1 MNHQAIKFSGLVGLL
16 VGLLAFPPAAGAQPT
31 SPLGLSSAQDPPS
44 VPDSVPR
51 APSSERGFPFP
62 SQLHSPLDRST
73 QTWGIAQDRRGL
85 LYVASNH
92 GILQYDGE
100 QWERIPTT
108 SKTPTRSVAADSLV
122 YVGTRGDFGV
132 LRPDSVGTLK
142 YQSLLDQV
150 PEGKRDFSDVWNTHI
165 IGGNA
170 YFQSGDYLFRWSGEK
185 MTTWSAGG
193 SFHTS
198 FVVGQSLYVRDA
210 NHGLLRVEGDSLKM
224 IPGGSVFADVP
235 VYMMEVRADG
245 SLILATQSRGL
256 LVQEGDA
263 FRSLAPELTSF
274 LDQNNLY
281 HGTSLPG
288 GRYALATIQTGVVVV
303 NSSGEVVRVLD
314 DSSGLPV
321 NVVNHVFSGREGQLW
336 MALNNGQ
343 VFQAGLSIPLTVHD
357 ERTSLRGTIREIH
370 EHQDTTYV
378 STTTGLHVLKPTGSQ
393 SPGERS
399 ARFEIWGG
407 DLPVVQD
414 MKTVQKD
421 LLAAT
426 QQNGLYH
433 LEGRTKRQIG
443 GWERTWSLT
452 EDSGGDQLYA
462 ATTDGV
468 KRVARRNGQW
478 TAAPIS
484 GLDTEIRSVASRGDG
499 TLWASTFGDRV
510 IRASLSPD
518 GRSITDTTS
527 YGIEDGLPKGYKGLR
542 LVEGRLTIYSP
553 EGLYQIA
560 NPSGLPGEYTFG
572 RQRSLLPETNG
583 ETTPILK
590 AFYNVG
596 DRLWLVLGDRVLTG
610 TVQSNA
616 VDDWSE
622 ISPLHFPKSE
632 AISVFVDDVGTL
644 WLGDQLRL
652 FRYAARAGAD
662 VPDPAPPGFAP
673 LIRRVI
679 APKDNRLLYGGPPH
693 REDPG
698 SPLPV
703 RYGEDLR
710 VRVASPQYGTTTPP
724 EYRYRLLGR
733 DDEWSDWSSAPTRRF
748 NDFWEGTYRLQ
759 VQARNERGQLSRIT
773 SFPLEIIPPWYRSI
787 WAYLVYGL
795 GFLGLAYGARRFY
808 VVKEEKRQARRRVQK
823 LERERVVAERL
834 KKANDRL
841 REANRLKEDFL
852 ATTSHE
858 LRTPLTNI
866 LGSLEVLR
874 GMMEGEETEFLDMI
888 EENGKRLK
896 RTLNALL
903 DLSMLRSGE
912 EDVELTPT
920 PLDACVERVAS
931 DLRADAEEKGLS
943 FRVALSGAPAWAD
956 LDEQYLEQILR
967 NLIENAI
974 KYTDEGVVAVST
986 GTAEG
991 RVYAE
996 VEDTGIGID
1005 EAFLPDLFEE
1015 FKQESRGRSR
1025 TYEGNGLGLAISAR
1039 LADQMDGAIRV
1050 ETEKHEGSRFRV
1062 EFPRSS
1068 EPAEAGAEG

>member
-1 MNHQAIKFSGLVGLL
+1 MNHLAIKFSGLVGLL
-16 VGLLAFPPAAGAQPT
+16 AGLLAFPCAAGAQPT
-31 SPLGLSSAQDPPS
+31 SPSGISSAQDPLS

-51 APSSERGFPFP
+51 TVSSERGFPFP

-73 QTWGIAQDRRGL
+73 QTWGITQDRRGL

-92 GILQYDGE
+92 GVLQYDGE

-108 SKTPTRSVAADSLV
+108 SETPTRSVAADSLV

-165 IGGNA
+165 VGGNA
-170 YFQSGDYLFRWSGEK
+170 YFQSGDYLFRWDGEK

-198 FVVGQSLYVRDA
+198 FVVEQSLYVRDA
-210 NHGLLRVEGDSLKM
+210 NHGLRRVEGDSLKM

-235 VYMMEVRADG
+235 VYMMDIRPDG
-245 SLILATQSRGL
+245 GLILATQNRGL
-256 LVQEGDA
+256 LVQRGDT

-281 HGTSLPG
+281 HGTSLSG
-288 GRYALATIQTGVVVV
+288 GRYALATIQAGVVVV
-303 NSSGEVVRVLD
+303 SSSGDVVRVLD

-343 VFQAGLSIPLTVHD
+343 IFSANVNAPLTTYD
-357 ERTSLRGTIREIH
+357 ERTSLRGTIREVH
-370 EHQDTTYV
+370 KHRGTTYV
-378 STTTGLHVLKPTGSQ
+378 ATETGLHVLTPTTDQ
-393 SPGERS
+393 SPGEQS
-399 ARFEIWGG
+399 AQFESWGG
-407 DLPVVQD
+407 DLPVVLD
-414 MKTVQKD
+414 MKTAEGD

-452 EDSGGDQLYA
+452 RVSDGDLLYA

-468 KRVARRNGQW
+468 KRIARRNGQW
-478 TAAPIS
+478 TASPIS
-484 GLDTEIRSVASRGDG
+484 GLDTEIRSVASREDG

-518 GRSITDTTS
+518 RRRITDTTS
-527 YGIEDGLPKGYKGLR
+527 YGIGDGLPKGYKGLR
-542 LVEGRLTIYSP
+542 LIEGRLTIYSP

-560 NPSGLPGEYTFG
+560 NPSGLPEEYTFG
-572 RQRSLLPETNG
+572 RQRSLLPETSG

-652 FRYAARAGAD
+652 FRYAARAGGD

-673 LIRRVI
+673 LIRRLI
-679 APKDNRLLYGGPPH
+679 APKENRLLYGGTPH

-808 VVKEEKRQARRRVQK
+808 IVKEEKRQARRRVQK

-920 PLDACVERVAS
+920 SLDECMERVAS

-943 FRVALSGAPAWAD
+943 FRVDLSGAPMWAD

-1050 ETEKHEGSRFRV
+1050 ETEKHKGSRFRV

>member
-16 VGLLAFPPAAGAQPT
+16 VGLLAFPCAAGAQPT
-31 SPLGLSSAQDPPS
+31 SPSGISSAQDPPS

-51 APSSERGFPFP
+51 TASSERGFPFP

-73 QTWGIAQDRRGL
+73 QTWSIAQDRRGL

-92 GILQYDGE
+92 GVLQYDGE

-108 SKTPTRSVAADSLV
+108 SETPTRSVAADSVV

-142 YQSLLDQV
+142 YQSLLDHV
-150 PEGKRDFSDVWNTHI
+150 PAGKRDFGDVWSTHI
-165 IGGNA
+165 IGEDA
-170 YFQSGDYLFRWSGEK
+170 YFQSGEYLFRWDGEK
-185 MTTWSAGG
+185 ITTWRAKGR
-193 SFHTS
+193 FHTS
-198 FVVGQSLYVRDA
+198 FVVDQTLYVKDVNR
-210 NHGLLRVEGDSLKM
+210 GLFRLADDSLQM
-224 IPGGSVFADVP
+224 APGGEALDETP
-235 VYMMEVRADG
+235 IYMVDARPDG

-256 LVQEGDA
+256 LVQRGDT

-281 HGTSLPG
+281 HGTSLSG
-288 GRYALATIQTGVVVV
+288 GRYALATIQAGVVVV
-303 NSSGEVVRVLD
+303 NSSGDVVRVLD

-321 NVVNHVFSGREGQLW
+321 NVVNHVFSGSEGQLW

-357 ERTSLRGTIREIH
+357 ERTSLRGTVREIH

-433 LEGRTKRQIG
+433 LKGRTKRPIG

-452 EDSGGDQLYA
+452 EASAGDLLYA

-478 TAAPIS
+478 TASPIS
-484 GLDTEIRSVASRGDG
+484 GLDAEIRSVASKKEG
-499 TLWASTFGDRV
+499 TLWASTFDDRV

-518 GRSITDTTS
+518 RRSITDTIS
-527 YGIEDGLPKGYKGLR
+527 YGIEAGLPEGYKGVHLIDST
-542 LVEGRLTIYSP
+542 LTIASSK
-553 EGLYQIA
+553 GLYQIE
-560 NPSGLPGEYTFG
+560 NPAVRPERRTFT
-572 RQRSLLPETNG
+572 RQDALLPNIEGESPMVKSFYYKNG
-583 ETTPILK
+583 
-590 AFYNVG
+590 
-596 DRLWLVLGDRVLTG
+596 RLWVVLGNRVFVG
-610 TVQSNA
+610 EVQGQGVA
-616 VDDWSE
+616 DWDE
-622 ISPLHFPKSE
+622 IAPLHFPKSE

-652 FRYAARAGAD
+652 FRYAARAEAD

-673 LIRRVI
+673 LIRRLI
-679 APKDNRLLYGGPPH
+679 APKENRLLYGGTPH

-808 VVKEEKRQARRRVQK
+808 IVKEEKRQARRRVQK

-874 GMMEGEETEFLDMI
+874 GMMEGEKTEFLDMI

-912 EDVELTPT
+912 EDVELTPMS
-920 PLDACVERVAS
+920 LDECVERVAS

-943 FRVALSGAPAWAD
+943 FRVELSGAPMWAD

-1039 LADQMDGAIRV
+1039 LADQMDGTIRV
-1050 ETEKHEGSRFRV
+1050 ETEKHKGSRFRV

>member
-1 MNHQAIKFSGLVGLL
+1 M
-16 VGLLAFPPAAGAQPT
+16 
-31 SPLGLSSAQDPPS
+31 
-44 VPDSVPR
+44 
-51 APSSERGFPFP
+51 
-62 SQLHSPLDRST
+62 
-73 QTWGIAQDRRGL
+73 
-85 LYVASNH
+85 
-92 GILQYDGE
+92 
-100 QWERIPTT
+100 
-108 SKTPTRSVAADSLV
+108 
-122 YVGTRGDFGV
+122 
-132 LRPDSVGTLK
+132 
-142 YQSLLDQV
+142 
-150 PEGKRDFSDVWNTHI
+150 
-165 IGGNA
+165 
-170 YFQSGDYLFRWSGEK
+170 
-185 MTTWSAGG
+185 
-193 SFHTS
+193 
-198 FVVGQSLYVRDA
+198 
-210 NHGLLRVEGDSLKM
+210 EGDSLKM

-235 VYMMEVRADG
+235 VYMMEVRSDG

-288 GRYALATIQTGVVVV
+288 GRYALATIRAGVVVV

-343 VFQAGLSIPLTVHD
+343 VFQAGLSVPLTVHD
-357 ERTSLRGTIREIH
+357 ERTSLRGTIRGVH
-370 EHQDTTYV
+370 KHRGTTYV
-378 STTTGLHVLKPTGSQ
+378 ATETGLYVLTPTTDQ
-393 SPGERS
+393 SPGAQS
-399 ARFEIWGG
+399 AQFESWGG
-407 DLPVVQD
+407 DLPVVLD
-414 MKTVQKD
+414 MKTAEGD

-484 GLDTEIRSVASRGDG
+484 GLDTEIRSVASREDG
-499 TLWASTFGDRV
+499 TLWASTFDDRV

-518 GRSITDTTS
+518 GRSITDTIS
-527 YGIEDGLPKGYKGLR
+527 YGTEAGLPEGYKGVHLIDST
-542 LVEGRLTIYSP
+542 LTIASSK
-553 EGLYQIA
+553 GLYQIE
-560 NPSGLPGEYTFG
+560 NPAVRPERRTFT
-572 RQRSLLPETNG
+572 RQDALLPKIEGESPMLKSFYYKNG
-583 ETTPILK
+583 
-590 AFYNVG
+590 
-596 DRLWLVLGDRVLTG
+596 RLWVVLGNRVFVG
-610 TVQSNA
+610 EVRGQGVA
-616 VDDWSE
+616 DWDE
-622 ISPLHFPKSE
+622 IAPLHFPKSE

-662 VPDPAPPGFAP
+662 VPDPAPPGFVP

-679 APKDNRLLYGGPPH
+679 APKDNRLLYGGTPH
-693 REDPG
+693 RENPG
-698 SPLPV
+698 TPLPV

-943 FRVALSGAPAWAD
+943 FRVALSGVPAWAD

-991 RVYAE
+991 RVYVE

>member
-1 MNHQAIKFSGLVGLL
+1 MM
-16 VGLLAFPPAAGAQPT
+16 
-31 SPLGLSSAQDPPS
+31 S
-44 VPDSVPR
+44 V
-51 APSSERGFPFP
+51 
-62 SQLHSPLDRST
+62 
-73 QTWGIAQDRRGL
+73 
-85 LYVASNH
+85 
-92 GILQYDGE
+92 
-100 QWERIPTT
+100 
-108 SKTPTRSVAADSLV
+108 
-122 YVGTRGDFGV
+122 
-132 LRPDSVGTLK
+132 RPDGRLV
-142 YQSLLDQV
+142 
-150 PEGKRDFSDVWNTHI
+150 I
-165 IGGNA
+165 
-170 YFQSGDYLFRWSGEK
+170 
-185 MTTWSAGG
+185 
-193 SFHTS
+193 
-198 FVVGQSLYVRDA
+198 
-210 NHGLLRVEGDSLKM
+210 
-224 IPGGSVFADVP
+224 
-235 VYMMEVRADG
+235 
-245 SLILATQSRGL
+245 ATQDRGL
-256 LVQEGDA
+256 LVQKGES
-263 FRSLAPELTSF
+263 FRSLTPDLVPF
-274 LDQNNLY
+274 LSQNNLY
-281 HGTSLPG
+281 HGTSLSG
-288 GRYALATIQTGVVVV
+288 GRYALATIRAGVVVV
-303 NSSGEVVRVLD
+303 NSSGDVVRVLD

-321 NVVNHVFSGREGQLW
+321 DVVNHVFSGREGQLW

-370 EHQDTTYV
+370 KHRGTTYV
-378 STTTGLHVLKPTGSQ
+378 ATETGLHVLTPTTDQ
-393 SPGERS
+393 SPGEQS
-399 ARFEIWGG
+399 AQFESWGG
-407 DLPVVQD
+407 NLPVVLD
-414 MKTVQKD
+414 MKTAEGD

-452 EDSGGDQLYA
+452 EASAGDLLYA

-478 TAAPIS
+478 TASPIS
-484 GLDTEIRSVASRGDG
+484 GLDAEIRSVASREDG

-518 GRSITDTTS
+518 RRRITDTTS
-527 YGIEDGLPKGYKGLR
+527 YGIGDGLPTGYKGLR
-542 LVEGRLTIYSP
+542 LIEGRLTIYSP

-572 RQRSLLPETNG
+572 RQRSLLPETSG

-673 LIRRVI
+673 LIRRLI
-679 APKDNRLLYGGPPH
+679 APKENRLLYGGTPH

-808 VVKEEKRQARRRVQK
+808 IVKEEKRQARRRVQK

-920 PLDACVERVAS
+920 SLDECVERVAS

-943 FRVALSGAPAWAD
+943 FRVDLSGAPMWAD

-1050 ETEKHEGSRFRV
+1050 ETEKHKGSRFRV